1 MRTHHKPNHER
12 ARNPMNESRQGGTT
26 DTLRLQL
33 SVLQEIAKLLDR
45 PLDPP
50 HTVRGILRLLSQ
62 MLGLNCGRVLAPDGD
77 GQLLEVR
84 YSYGLTHAR
93 LREGAFSVGYDE
105 GVTGLVMRT
114 GSTGL
119 VPDIDREPLYLQR
132 ITERPGDDL
141 TRLAFIAVPILESGK
156 PVGVLSVQ
164 KEGGH
169 ETPFE
174 ADIATLK
181 VAASAIGQVMRIGAF
196 IRQETEHLLHENQSL
211 RNSVTMEG
219 MLQKSLA
226 HGIIGSS
233 EALLDA
239 VKQCIQVAPS
249 DAPVML
255 LGESGTGKEKFARMI
270 HQQTDRSDRPFICIN
285 CAAIPPDLLES
296 ELFGHEK
303 GSFTGASGRKK
314 GKILQADGGT
324 LFLDEIGDM
333 PLQLQSKLLRVLQE
347 RQVDPIGAAQPI
359 PVNFRLISATHED
372 MQAHVNSGGFRL
384 DLFYR
389 INVVPVY
396 LPPLR
401 ARQGDIRPLT
411 LHFLNELNHRYQRN
425 IALHPD
431 ALTALERY
439 GWPGN
444 VRQLQN
450 VVERAVLMAESDR
463 IRPAQIQQIL
473 TEQATV
479 QVPETATGSPSQ
491 TDGRRFLANHGE
503 GSADTE
509 VGRYQWVRQEEAED
523 IVNALN
529 QCSGNQSRA
538 ARLLNLSIRQ
548 LRYRIEKLGLEVP
561 RR

>member
-1 MRTHHKPNHER
+1 
-12 ARNPMNESRQGGTT
+12 MNKTRSGVAAE
-26 DTLRLQL
+26 TLRLHL

-62 MLGLNCGRVLAPDGD
+62 MLGLNCGRVLAPNAQGAV
-77 GQLLEVR
+77 LEVR

-105 GVTGLVMRT
+105 GVTGFVMRT

-132 ITERPGDDL
+132 ITERPDDDP
-141 TRLAFIAVPILESGK
+141 TRIAFIAVPILESGT

-164 KEGGH
+164 KEGGQ
-169 ETPFE
+169 ESPFE
-174 ADIATLK
+174 ADVATLK
-181 VAASAIGQVMRIGAF
+181 VAASAIGQVMRIGEF
-196 IRQETEHLLHENQSL
+196 IRQQTEHLLSENQSL

-270 HQQTDRSDRPFICIN
+270 HQQTDRSERPFICIN

-347 RQVDPIGAAQPI
+347 RQVDPIGAARPI
-359 PVNFRLISATHED
+359 PVNFRLITATHED
-372 MQAHVNSGGFRL
+372 MQELVNAGRFRL

-401 ARQGDIRPLT
+401 ARQGDIRPLA

-425 IALHPD
+425 IALHPS
-431 ALTALERY
+431 ALASMEHY
-439 GWPGN
+439 AWPGN

-450 VVERAVLMAESDR
+450 VIERAVLMAESDQLR
-463 IRPAQIQQIL
+463 HAQIQQIL
-473 TEQATV
+473 AEQATV
-479 QVPETATGSPSQ
+479 RLPEQPPGAASPTPPPEGATSPVPSEP
-491 TDGRRFLANHGE
+491 
-503 GSADTE
+503 
-509 VGRYQWVRQEEAED
+509 GRYQWVRQDDAERIRD
-523 IVNALN
+523 ALN
-529 QCSGNQSRA
+529 QCAGNQSQA
-538 ARLLNLSIRQ
+538 ARLLHLSVRQ

>member
-1 MRTHHKPNHER
+1 MDKTQRGVAAE
-12 ARNPMNESRQGGTT
+12 
-26 DTLRLQL
+26 TLRLQL

-50 HTVRGILRLLSQ
+50 TTVRGILRLLSQ
-62 MLGLNCGRVLAPDGD
+62 MLGLNCGRVLAPNEQGEV
-77 GQLLEVR
+77 LEVR

-105 GVTGLVMRT
+105 GVTGFVMRT

-132 ITERPGDDL
+132 ITERPGDDT
-141 TRLAFIAVPILESGK
+141 TRIAFIAVPILESGK

-174 ADIATLK
+174 ADITTLK

-233 EALLDA
+233 ETLLDA

-314 GKILQADGGT
+314 GKILQAEGGT

-347 RQVDPIGAAQPI
+347 RKVDPIGAAHPI
-359 PVNFRLISATHED
+359 PVNFRLITATHED
-372 MQAHVNSGGFRL
+372 MQKHVNGGGFRL

-401 ARQGDIRPLT
+401 ARRGDIRPLA

-431 ALTALERY
+431 ALAAMERY

-444 VRQLQN
+444 IRQLQN
-450 VVERAVLMAESDR
+450 VVERAVLMAESDQ
-463 IRPAQIQQIL
+463 IRQAQIQQIL
-473 TEQATV
+473 AEQATV
-479 QVPETATGSPSQ
+479 RLPEQASGPASPAPHLPATEMPPRAGI
-491 TDGRRFLANHGE
+491 N
-503 GSADTE
+503 E
-509 VGRYQWVRQEEAED
+509 VGRYQWVRQEDAKRIRD
-523 IVNALN
+523 ALE
-529 QCSGNQSRA
+529 QCGGNQSCA
-538 ARLLNLSIRQ
+538 ARMLSLSVRQ
-548 LRYRIEKLGLEVP
+548 LRYRIEKLRLEVP

>member
-1 MRTHHKPNHER
+1 
-12 ARNPMNESRQGGTT
+12 MNKTKRGVTAE
-26 DTLRLQL
+26 TLRLHL

-62 MLGLNCGRVLAPDGD
+62 MLGLNCGRVLAPNAQGAVLD
-77 GQLLEVR
+77 VR

-93 LREGAFSVGYDE
+93 LRDGAFSVGYDE
-105 GVTGLVMRT
+105 GVTGFVMRT

-132 ITERPGDDL
+132 ITERPEDDS
-141 TRLAFIAVPILESGK
+141 TRIAFIAVPILESGT

-164 KEGGH
+164 KEGGQ
-169 ETPFE
+169 ESPFQ
-174 ADIATLK
+174 ADITTLK
-181 VAASAIGQVMRIGAF
+181 VAASAIGQVMRIGEF
-196 IRQETEHLLHENQSL
+196 IRQETEHLLSENQSL

-270 HQQTDRSDRPFICIN
+270 HQQTDRSERPFICIN

-347 RQVDPIGAAQPI
+347 RQVDPIGATHPV
-359 PVNFRLISATHED
+359 PVNFRLITATHED
-372 MQAHVNSGGFRL
+372 MQEHVNAGRFRL

-401 ARQGDIRPLT
+401 ARQGDIRPLA

-425 IALHPD
+425 IALHPN
-431 ALTALERY
+431 ALATMEHY

-450 VVERAVLMAESDR
+450 VIERAVLMAESDQLR
-463 IRPAQIQQIL
+463 HAQIQQIL
-473 TEQATV
+473 AEQASV
-479 QVPETATGSPSQ
+479 RLPETTPGPASTTAPPPAADATAAPA
-491 TDGRRFLANHGE
+491 FA
-503 GSADTE
+503 E
-509 VGRYQWVRQEEAED
+509 VGRYQWVRQEDAERIHD
-523 IVNALN
+523 ALN
-529 QCSGNQSRA
+529 RCGGNQSRA
-538 ARLLNLSIRQ
+538 ARLLNLSVRQ